1 MRLDP
6 LQQYA
11 KLHKQLT
18 EEKSQLESRLNQI
31 NQVLGGESPPA
42 QIAPSASVP
51 TEVAPQP
58 AKRRGRK
65 PKAANQMSMREAVLK
80 VLSQGPLARKDLV
93 KAVEAVGYVFTT
105 KNPLNSIGSILYA
118 KNTPVKSKGGQFY
131 LPENAATVT
140 PEQTRNAETQAPAKK
155 KRRKVSAEGRARMS
169 AAQKARWAK

>member
-18 EEKSQLESRLNQI
+18 EEKGELESRLNQI
-31 NQVLGGESPPA
+31 NQVLGGERPPE
-42 QIAPSASVP
+42 QVAPSSSVL

-65 PKAANQMSMREAVLK
+65 PKAGNQMSMREAVLK
-80 VLSQGPLARKDLV
+80 ALSQGPLARKELV
-93 KAVEAVGYVFTT
+93 KAVEDVGYVFTT
-105 KNPLNSIGSILYA
+105 RNPLNSIGSILYA
-118 KNTPVKSKGGQFY
+118 KNTPVKSKAGKFY
-131 LPENAATVT
+131 LPGSAATAT
-140 PEQTRNAETQAPAKK
+140 PARTGSADLQASTKK
-155 KRRKVSAEGRARMS
+155 NKRKVSAKARARMS

>member
-18 EEKSQLESRLNQI
+18 EEKGELESRLNQI
-31 NQVLGGESPPA
+31 NQVLGGERAPEES
-42 QIAPSASVP
+42 APSPSVP
-51 TEVAPQP
+51 MEVAPRP

-65 PKAANQMSMREAVLK
+65 PKAGNQMSMREAVLTA
-80 VLSQGPLARKDLV
+80 LSQGPLARKELV
-93 KAVEAVGYVFTT
+93 KAVEDVGYVFTT

-118 KNTPVKSKGGQFY
+118 KNTQVKSKGGKFY
-131 LPENAATVT
+131 LPGRAATAT
-140 PEQTRNAETQAPAKK
+140 PARTGSADVPAPIKK
-155 KRRKVSAEGRARMS
+155 KKRKVSAEARARMS

>member
-18 EEKSQLESRLNQI
+18 EEKGQLESRLNQI
-31 NQVLGGESPPA
+31 NQVLGGEGPLGQISPSSP
-42 QIAPSASVP
+42 VP

-65 PKAANQMSMREAVLK
+65 PKAGNQMSMREAVLK
-80 VLSQGPLARKDLV
+80 ALSQGPLARKELV
-93 KAVEAVGYVFTT
+93 KAVEDEGYVFTT
-105 KNPLNSIGSILYA
+105 RNPLNSIGSILYA
-118 KNTPVKSKGGQFY
+118 KNTPVKSKAGKFY
-131 LPENAATVT
+131 LPGSAATVT
-140 PEQTRNAETQAPAKK
+140 REQAGNADVPAPTKK
-155 KRRKVSAEGRARMS
+155 KRKVSAAARARMS